1 MSAIIEIHPPLNNWH
16 ANAVLPASKSLSNRW
31 LILEALSKNTIVVDG
46 HSDAEDTVRL
56 QEIIRNKPVIADAG
70 AGGTTFRFALA
81 YLCTC
86 EGYEGTMRG
95 SVRLHE
101 RPVKPLVDALLALGA
116 DINYLEKEGFPPLA
130 VRGKNMKGGQIHLSA
145 EISSQFLSAIL
156 LIAPAL
162 QEPLTIHTGNKI
174 TSRPYLDMTL
184 ALLQLAGQQVE
195 EKEGTFTVYPKPWS
209 SGRFKVEKDWSS
221 ASYWYALA
229 ALSPGANIFLPGLQL
244 DSLQGDAHT
253 AKLFAIY
260 GVNSEEKSNGIQ
272 LTNSGQV
279 PDSFEF
285 DFRQQPDL
293 AQTMAVVV
301 AGLKKQALF
310 SGLDTLRRKET
321 DRIQAL
327 RNELAKLDVITSE
340 PREGELMID
349 ATNARCDKE
358 LIVDTY
364 DDHRMALAFAALSLT
379 QYRLQIRD
387 PEVVKKSYP
396 GFWTELRKAGFHL
409 KVEES

>member
-184 ALLQLAGQQVE
+184 ALLQHAGQQVE

-209 SGRFKVEKDWSS
+209 SGRFKVS
-221 ASYWYALA
+221 
-229 ALSPGANIFLPGLQL
+229 I
-244 DSLQGDAHT
+244 
-253 AKLFAIY
+253 
-260 GVNSEEKSNGIQ
+260 
-272 LTNSGQV
+272 
-279 PDSFEF
+279 
-285 DFRQQPDL
+285 
-293 AQTMAVVV
+293 
-301 AGLKKQALF
+301 
-310 SGLDTLRRKET
+310 
-321 DRIQAL
+321 
-327 RNELAKLDVITSE
+327 
-340 PREGELMID
+340 
-349 ATNARCDKE
+349 
-358 LIVDTY
+358 
-364 DDHRMALAFAALSLT
+364 
-379 QYRLQIRD
+379 
-387 PEVVKKSYP
+387 
-396 GFWTELRKAGFHL
+396 LRKNLMVFN
-409 KVEES
+409 